1 MISFIVVVLEKP
13 QNSKF
18 KIIKKL
24 KMVKD
29 KYLSKLITPSQM
41 RGGCVMLNE
50 QITGMVIE
58 NITEISFIKLY
69 PNLLLHLYD
78 NNILSKFNIEIP
90 NEVIT
95 KLKHLFDNGL
105 EHIQENKTWMN
116 SLWIKE
122 LRPIGHEMIDLFYQ
136 YMEMFYQD
144 VINLIPYNWLY
155 IDTDTLFFVDDE
167 KGNIT
172 NKFIKNLYTPIPYDF
187 ERRNLAFFEAKKRYI
202 IADNNN
208 TLKQK
213 GFLSYGRQNKMRHK
227 RHDEIVTIMKS
238 HIRDTQLC
246 QILS

>member
-1 MISFIVVVLEKP
+1 
-13 QNSKF
+13 
-18 KIIKKL
+18 
-24 KMVKD
+24 MVKD
-29 KYLSKLITPSQM
+29 KYLSKLVKPSRM
-41 RGGCVMLNE
+41 RGGITMLNE

-78 NNILSKFNIEIP
+78 NNILSKFNIEVPI
-90 NEVIT
+90 EVIT

-105 EHIQENKTWMN
+105 EHIQENKIWIN
-116 SLWIKE
+116 SLWVKE
-122 LRPIGHEMIDLFYQ
+122 LKPIVYEMFELFHQ
-136 YMEMFYQD
+136 YMEMLYKD

-155 IDTDTLFFVDDE
+155 IDTDTLFFVDDK
-167 KGNIT
+167 KGSVT
-172 NKFIKNLYTPIPYDF
+172 NKFIKGLYTHIPYDF

-208 TLKQK
+208 VLKQK
-213 GFLSYGRQNKMRHK
+213 GFPTLPGKETRLTK

-238 HIRDTQLC
+238 HIRDIQLS